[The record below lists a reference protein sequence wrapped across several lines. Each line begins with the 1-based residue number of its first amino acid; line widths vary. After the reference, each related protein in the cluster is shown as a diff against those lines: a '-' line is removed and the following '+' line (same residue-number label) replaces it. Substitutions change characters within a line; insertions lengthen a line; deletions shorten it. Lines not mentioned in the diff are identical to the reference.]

1 MSDNTKTCPF
11 CGEEIMATAKKCKH
25 CGEWLEK
32 QEEKIE
38 TKECPICGESI
49 PVNAITCKH
58 CGEKIEGQNN
68 INKNIISDEL
78 PSELKQYN
86 WGAFLVAFIWG
97 WFNGMP
103 KNISVI
109 AAVLW
114 VASWIPVIN
123 ILTSIGYFG
132 LSIWAGT
139 QGNQW
144 AWNYKKWDSVESF
157 NEYQQKWVV
166 FPLAI
171 SVLIGVICG
180 FVISMSAIV

>member
-1 MSDNTKTCPF
+1 MPNETKNCPF

-32 QEEKIE
+32 QEENLE
-38 TKECPICGESI
+38 TKECPVCGESI
-49 PVNAITCKH
+49 PANAITCKH

-68 INKNIISDEL
+68 INKNIVSDEL

-86 WGAFLVAFIWG
+86 WGAFLIAFIWG

-109 AAVLW
+109 ATVLW

-157 NEYQQKWVV
+157 NKYQQKWVV

-171 SVLIGVICG
+171 SAIIIGIGIFISLII
-180 FVISMSAIV
+180 AEL